1 MPQETYA
8 LSLPVAGRRVV
19 VVGAGQAGT
28 PVVRRLLAAG
38 AAVLVV
44 APEASPEVREAASAG
59 LIDWLARPYRSGD
72 ATEAWLVHAAAGDA
86 EVDALVAADAERAGT
101 WCVVEQPE
109 PSTSAATAPVGR
121 AGKVALVGGGPGAAD
136 LITVRGLALLA
147 EADVVVVDRLAP
159 RALLDDLSP
168 GVHIVDVGKSAG
180 DHPVPQHEINAVL
193 VDRALAGKRV
203 VRLKGGDPYVF
214 GRGGEEHDAC
224 VAAGVPVEV
233 VPGVT
238 SAVSVPAAAGI
249 PVTHRGV
256 ARGFSVLTG
265 HDDAGRVPTSG
276 DHTLVLLM
284 GLARLERT
292 CAELIAR
299 GHDPHCP
306 AAVIEDGF
314 GPRQRTTV
322 ATLATIAARAR
333 EMGVRPPAVAV
344 VGDVVR
350 RSPAWACAAD
360 RALALAGAR
369 AYGAEGGP

>member
-1 MPQETYA
+1 MPHEAYT

-19 VVGAGQAGT
+19 VVGAGATGT
-28 PVVRRLLAAG
+28 RITRRLLAAG

-44 APEASPEVREAASAG
+44 APDASPEVREAASAG
-59 LIDWLARPYRSGD
+59 LLDWVARPYRAGD
-72 ATEAWLVHAAAGDA
+72 IAEAWLVHAATDA
-86 EVDALVAADAERAGT
+86 TEVDALVASDAERTGT
-101 WCVVEQPE
+101 WCVVEP
-109 PSTSAATAPVGR
+109 PPHDRPTAAPGHATGR
-121 AGKVALVGGGPGAAD
+121 VALVGGGPGAAD
-136 LITVRGLALLA
+136 MITVRGLTLLTD
-147 EADVVVVDRLAP
+147 ADVVVVDRLAP
-159 RALLDDLSP
+159 RALLDGLSP
-168 GVHIVDVGKSAG
+168 GVEIVDVGKSAG

-224 VAAGVPVEV
+224 VGAGVPVEV

-350 RSPAWACAAD
+350 RSPAWACAVEP
-360 RALALAGAR
+360 ALALAGAPAYR
-369 AYGAEGGP
+369 AQDRA

>member
-1 MPQETYA
+1 MPHEAYT

-19 VVGAGQAGT
+19 VVGAGAAGT
-28 PVVRRLLAAG
+28 RITRRLLAAG

-44 APEASPEVREAASAG
+44 APDASPEVRAAASAG
-59 LIDWLARPYRSGD
+59 LLDWVARPYRSGD
-72 ATEAWLVHAAAGDA
+72 AADAWLMHAATGAP
-86 EVDALVAADAERAGT
+86 EVDALVASDAELVGT
-101 WCVVEQPE
+101 WCVVEP
-109 PSTSAATAPVGR
+109 PPHDRTTAAPARATGR
-121 AGKVALVGGGPGAAD
+121 VALVGGGPGAAD
-136 LITVRGLALLA
+136 MITVRGLALLT

-168 GVHIVDVGKSAG
+168 DVEIVDVGKSAG

-224 VAAGVPVEV
+224 VGAGVPVEV

-292 CAELIAR
+292 CAELITR

-314 GPRQRTTV
+314 GARQRTTV
-322 ATLATIAARAR
+322 ATLATLAARAR

-350 RSPAWACAAD
+350 RSPAWACTVEP
-360 RALALAGAR
+360 ALALTGAPAYR
-369 AYGAEGGP
+369 AEDRP